1 MIKLGIIDLGYRN
14 TDALTATHQVVE
26 YAVEADALGYSKFWL
41 AEHHYNHFKNHSF
54 TSPDILVTLIA
65 GMTEN
70 LKIGSAGTSI
80 SSYSPYSIVT
90 NYKLLN
96 NLFYGRISLGIS
108 KGIPD
113 SEYVC
118 GLLNKELTVET
129 SGEMF
134 NHNLKKIVDLLEN
147 EEQNLRDKGILIPP
161 YAGLKPELWYLST
174 SFKNQNVAIEYGL
187 NYCVSIFHNFGQDID
202 NLPYTR
208 AEIDY
213 FKETFFK
220 NHHRF
225 PELAM
230 SLAIVIRERLEDAIE
245 EVGAIKEKL
254 KNQGMN
260 EAFKIIP
267 TTVELLYQRLH
278 TYREIF
284 GIEEFIL
291 YDVEH
296 DNKVKIEHIRC
307 ISQRFNF

>member
-1 MIKLGIIDLGYRN
+1 MIKLGILDLGYRN
-14 TDALTATHQVVE
+14 TDALSAIHEVVE

-54 TSPDILVTLIA
+54 TSPDILLTLIA

-70 LKIGSAGTSI
+70 LKIGSAGSSI
-80 SSYSPYSIVT
+80 SSYSPYSVVT

-113 SEYVC
+113 SDYVC
-118 GLLNKELTVET
+118 GLMNKDLTLET
-129 SGEMF
+129 SGGIF
-134 NHNLKKIVDLLEN
+134 DHNLKMIVDLLEN
-147 EEQNLRDKGILIPP
+147 EELNLRDKGILIPP

-174 SFKNQNVAIEYGL
+174 SFKNQVVATEYGL

-202 NLPYTR
+202 HLPFNKV
-208 AEIDY
+208 EIDH
-213 FKETFFK
+213 FKEAFFK
-220 NHHRF
+220 KYHRF

-230 SLAIVIRERLEDAIE
+230 SLAIVIRERLEEAIE
-245 EVGAIKEKL
+245 EVGVIKEKL
-254 KNQGMN
+254 YKEGMN
-260 EAFKIIP
+260 EAFIIIP

-296 DNKVKIEHIRC
+296 DNKVKIEHIRW